1 MSSCSF
7 SEESDYNYS
16 SDYETTI
23 SSKSVC
29 TESIANLINTTNE
42 TTQSDY
48 SYTNEYYDTTCE
60 SNNIN
65 YKLPNIINPI
75 TDNNNNKNA
84 AIVINNKDTD
94 ISEVYKD
101 DNQNNLNSHKNDRRD
116 NINCYLINGKYYLS
130 VNETK
135 KFNNVNGNIVFEL
148 DTEDLRNLRD
158 YFNTLSKTFKT
169 NVKIDEKDYKIEGSK
184 LTYKYIYGKN
194 KIKRYANLKTIK
206 YKTFVSLPKTVL
218 KDCLKWYNENNNNN
232 EYNEKINIIKI
243 LLYK

>member
-16 SDYETTI
+16 SDYETTV

-42 TTQSDY
+42 TTCDY
-48 SYTNEYYDTTCE
+48 NYSNEYYDTTCE

-75 TDNNNNKNA
+75 TDNNNKDNA
-84 AIVINNKDTD
+84 AIVQDNKDTD

-101 DNQNNLNSHKNDRRD
+101 DKADNVKSHINNSRN

-130 VNETK
+130 VSEAK

-184 LTYKYIYGKN
+184 LTYKYIYGRN
-194 KIKRYANLKTIK
+194 KIKRYANLESIK

-218 KDCLKWYNENNNNN
+218 KDCLKWYNENNNDNK
-232 EYNEKINIIKI
+232 YDEKINIIKI

>member
-1 MSSCSF
+1 MSSYSF

-29 TESIANLINTTNE
+29 TESIANLINTTNG
-42 TTQSDY
+42 TTCDY
-48 SYTNEYYDTTCE
+48 NYSNEYYDTTSE

-75 TDNNNNKNA
+75 TDNINKDNA
-84 AIVINNKDTD
+84 ANVNNDKDTD

-101 DNQNNLNSHKNDRRD
+101 DNFKSHINNSRD

-130 VNETK
+130 VSEAK
-135 KFNNVNGNIVFEL
+135 KFNNINGNIVFEL
-148 DTEDLRNLRD
+148 DNNDLRNLRD

-169 NVKIDEKDYKIEGSK
+169 NVKIDEKDYTIKGSK
-184 LTYKYIYGKN
+184 LTYKYIYGRN
-194 KIKRYANLKTIK
+194 KIKRYANLQTIK

-218 KDCLKWYNENNNNN
+218 EDCLKWYNENNNNN
-232 EYNEKINIIKI
+232 EYNDKINIIKI